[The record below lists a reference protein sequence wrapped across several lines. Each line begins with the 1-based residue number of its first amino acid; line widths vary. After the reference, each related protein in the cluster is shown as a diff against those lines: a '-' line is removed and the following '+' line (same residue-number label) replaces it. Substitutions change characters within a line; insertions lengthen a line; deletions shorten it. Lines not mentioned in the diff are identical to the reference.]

1 MRLRKKL
8 AKIYNTVIFY
18 LLVNN
23 NHDPIWLQKYICNKI
38 LIQTFRLRDKKT
50 PLHFAVIQNNKA
62 AVEYLINNDVNID
75 SIDKNGNTA
84 LHYAAKFGY
93 QDLVSLLL
101 NSGADDSVKNK
112 NNFTYLH
119 FIWKNKIKK
128 ALQDKDLEG
137 ASYQIYQITN
147 QLKVISHIN
156 SKTKNVLQDMI
167 DDGVEGGN

>member
-84 LHYAAKFGY
+84 LHMCAERGFHKCVQYLIKEHVYVHARNQDGDTALDLAQEQCWRKEIEQIMDHIAGENAKKY
-93 QDLVSLLL
+93 QKM
-101 NSGADDSVKNK
+101 N
-112 NNFTYLH
+112 
-119 FIWKNKIKK
+119 
-128 ALQDKDLEG
+128 
-137 ASYQIYQITN
+137 
-147 QLKVISHIN
+147 
-156 SKTKNVLQDMI
+156 
-167 DDGVEGGN
+167 